1 MERLI
6 DRIIIC
12 VLMVFVG
19 RVTLTDRYL
28 IVVIYGMLSIAF
40 FNFFFLYDTNAK
52 KSLKPNGAY
61 EIIAFIIQIIT
72 ALIAVFNHS
81 FILLVP
87 VAVYDMIVLRNVIGI
102 MISLLSFYLYY
113 EDVGNITVLA
123 SLMAVALISV
133 YLSVK
138 SERLMALR
146 RNVNELRDET
156 VIRED
161 LLRDRNMSL
170 LKAKDDE
177 IYLSTLKERN
187 RIAREIHDNAGHM
200 LTRAI
205 LQLGALITICKDE
218 SLKGGLNELKS
229 TLDTAMNSMR
239 NSVHDLR
246 DESID
251 LPSAVKDIVKP
262 LYDNKT
268 VNLDIDISSELDT
281 NIKYAV
287 IGVIK
292 ESVSNIIKHSTNDIV
307 DIIFIEHPAFY
318 LLVVHDYSTDKK
330 GKSAAPSFDKRG
342 MGLENIRARVS
353 NVGGNVTI
361 SAEDGF
367 KVYVT
372 IKKESV

>member
-40 FNFFFLYDTNAK
+40 FNFFFLYDTNSK

-87 VAVYDMIVLRNVIGI
+87 VAVYDMIVLRNVMGI

-113 EDVGNITVLA
+113 EDVGNMTVLA

-161 LLRDRNMSL
+161 LLRERNMSL

-262 LYDNKT
+262 LYDDKT

-307 DIIFIEHPAFY
+307 DINFIEHPAFY
-318 LLVVHDYSTDKK
+318 LLVVHDYSNDKK

-372 IKKESV
+372 IKKESI